1 MPCLEALVSKQQ
13 EETKSQEILE
23 QLAAAAEMERHQ
35 IMIHYLQVKIGNL
48 LGFSQSQLPAPE
60 LGFFR
65 MGMDSLIAIELRN
78 LLNSSFGCS
87 ISTATLFETS
97 NIQDLAEYLIKEIFP
112 ETQDQGVDLKT
123 SQNLPNV
130 PPPSRETQGEIDH
143 AIATELQEIQAL
155 LKEEN

>member
-1 MPCLEALVSKQQ
+1 MLRS
-13 EETKSQEILE
+13 IGLE
-23 QLAAAAEMERHQ
+23 QLKAAVEIERHQ

-48 LGFSQSQLPAPE
+48 LGFSKSQLPQPE

-65 MGMDSLIAIELRN
+65 MGMDSLIAVELRN
-78 LLNSSFGCS
+78 LLSSTFGCS

-112 ETQDQGVDLKT
+112 EGQDQELELKN

-130 PPPSRETQGEIDH
+130 PPPNRETPEEIDI
-143 AIATELQEIQAL
+143 AIAAELQEIQAL